1 MVNKVKRVLKNTAVF
16 AAVMLLISGGGVLSV
31 KAARGV
37 SYDFS
42 FSLQS
47 QGDRDWTSTE
57 AKDTTDWCSMQCTW
71 SEFPGASYYAY
82 ACDNLER
89 YASEKM
95 VYFEQGTWA
104 LIGNSIKENGS
115 DLCRIV
121 AIGDYIPSDGC
132 VFTGYWYADSGF

>member
-1 MVNKVKRVLKNTAVF
+1 MMNKVKMVLKNTAVF
-16 AAVMLLISGGGVLSV
+16 AAVMLLVSGGGALSV

-37 SYDFS
+37 SNDFS
-42 FSLQS
+42 FALQY
-47 QGDRDWTSTE
+47 QGHRDETPLV

-89 YASEKM
+89 YASKQM

-115 DLCRIV
+115 DWCKIV

>member
-16 AAVMLLISGGGVLSV
+16 AAVMLLVSGGGALSV

-37 SYDFS
+37 SNDFS

-47 QGDRDWTSTE
+47 QGDTDRTPIV

-82 ACDNLER
+82 ACDEEGR

-115 DLCRIV
+115 EWCRIY
-121 AIGDYIPSDGC
+121 AIGDNIPSDGC